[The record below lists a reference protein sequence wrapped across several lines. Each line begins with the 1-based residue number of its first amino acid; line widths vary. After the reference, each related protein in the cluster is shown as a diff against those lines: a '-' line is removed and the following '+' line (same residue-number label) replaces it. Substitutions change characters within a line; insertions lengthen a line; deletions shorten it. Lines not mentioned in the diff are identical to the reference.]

1 MNGGNTSGVVVD
13 SGSWC
18 QEGCLVKI
26 AYVAYVDMKR
36 SVGVAEK
43 IRDQMASLAAL
54 GHEVC
59 LFDLTPDVLWDGF
72 RDGSSNCV
80 TIPHESPHQLGILSG
95 ICHEISTVN
104 QLAYHMGCFAPDV
117 IYLRYPGYRPRM
129 GRILRAIAPL
139 VIEVNG
145 NPLLELRAQ
154 GRSGMALLEAIMGG
168 QLLRHASGIVGVTSE
183 SADYGICLA
192 KGAVQSL
199 VLGNGIDCE
208 RVRFLTHVP
217 GENVNAAYVGDKTVY
232 AGLDRV
238 MKPLVNRDRKGL
250 VLHVIGRGWVEDD
263 YARQLSRQGKLVIH
277 GYVTG
282 RDLEAILQRMD
293 ICIGPL
299 GVHRKG
305 ILETTSLKVRRY
317 LAHGIPTV
325 IGHKDPDLDRESDY
339 ILHIPADDS
348 PVLPETL
355 LEFGIR
361 AGRSEHFRMAARMCA
376 ESRLGW
382 KTKSVILASFFERVI
397 SCYA

>member
-154 GRSGMALLEAIMGG
+154 GRSGMALLEAIWG
-168 QLLRHASGIVGVTSE
+168 QLLRHASGPWGVTS
-183 SADYGICLA
+183 SADYGICSTKAQCKSSWENGSTAREFVSHLYPA
-192 KGAVQSL
+192 RML
-199 VLGNGIDCE
+199 TPHMLG
-208 RVRFLTHVP
+208 T
-217 GENVNAAYVGDKTVY
+217 KTVY
-232 AGLDRV
+232 AGLD
-238 MKPLVNRDRKGL
+238 K
-250 VLHVIGRGWVEDD
+250 
-263 YARQLSRQGKLVIH
+263 
-277 GYVTG
+277 
-282 RDLEAILQRMD
+282 
-293 ICIGPL
+293 
-299 GVHRKG
+299 
-305 ILETTSLKVRRY
+305 
-317 LAHGIPTV
+317 
-325 IGHKDPDLDRESDY
+325 
-339 ILHIPADDS
+339 
-348 PVLPETL
+348 
-355 LEFGIR
+355 
-361 AGRSEHFRMAARMCA
+361 
-376 ESRLGW
+376 
-382 KTKSVILASFFERVI
+382 
-397 SCYA
+397 